1 VWRIHLL
8 GWDST
13 FCVCFG
19 LRWKSAGIKGWALYG
34 LLDEASVIVRLVWNG
49 NIKHEKGI
57 RSEHVRM
64 ATGHWDLD
72 GAHRDSVGLDWT
84 GSIFPSTIKEKP
96 GCY

>member
-1 VWRIHLL
+1 MWRIHLL

-57 RSEHVRM
+57 RVSMYVRLP
-64 ATGHWDLD
+64 ATGIWMAPIEIRL
-72 GAHRDSVGLDWT
+72 V
-84 GSIFPSTIKEKP
+84 
-96 GCY
+96 